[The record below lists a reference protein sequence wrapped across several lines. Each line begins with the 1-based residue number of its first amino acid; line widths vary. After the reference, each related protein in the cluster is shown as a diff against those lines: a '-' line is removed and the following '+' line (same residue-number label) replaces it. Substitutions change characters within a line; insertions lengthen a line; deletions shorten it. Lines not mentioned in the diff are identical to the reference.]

1 MNIKNWKDGPYEFM
15 LDVIDSKIIVTGILE
30 GGIIHKHGLYLFEIS
45 DHIGWYYMGILLI
58 GGVKVGDELIEI
70 NGMRLEA
77 SRFKESLK
85 RLEDAMEDNTSV
97 RFDSD
102 VDLEVQNALKL

>member
-1 MNIKNWKDGPYEFM
+1 M
-15 LDVIDSKIIVTGILE
+15 ILNE
-30 GGIIHKHGLYLFEIS
+30 N
-45 DHIGWYYMGILLI
+45 LI
-58 GGVKVGDELIEI
+58 TGGVKVGDELIEI

-97 RFDSD
+97 RFDSRC
-102 VDLEVQNALKL
+102 